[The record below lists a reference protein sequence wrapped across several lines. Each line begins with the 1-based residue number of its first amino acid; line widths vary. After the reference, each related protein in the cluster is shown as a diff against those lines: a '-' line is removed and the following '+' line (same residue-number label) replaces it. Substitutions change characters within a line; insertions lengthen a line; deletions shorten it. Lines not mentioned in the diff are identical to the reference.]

1 MRNYYRPTE
10 NPNLMNFHFGALT
23 QENNKAFHTFCNK
36 VMKEAK
42 QCHIKCHNEDCIAE
56 DVKTSDQVI
65 TGLKNTT
72 TCEDTLKKS

>member
-1 MRNYYRPTE
+1 
-10 NPNLMNFHFGALT
+10 
-23 QENNKAFHTFCNK
+23 
-36 VMKEAK
+36 MKEAK